1 MSDSPKARD
10 GQKAFLLLFFFTFLN
25 IINFVDR
32 NLIIGFSPAIM
43 ADLDLNQKQYGLL
56 TGIVFTVFYTFVGVV
71 LGMMA
76 DRFNRP
82 RLIAAGLFVWSLM
95 TAASGAAR
103 NFVHM
108 GLARL
113 FVGAGEATLTP
124 TALSL
129 LSDVFPPQRR
139 AMASGVYYL
148 GVPLGTAAGL
158 IVAGLLGPA
167 LGWRNSFYIMGVL
180 GVLLVVFVLMIADP
194 PRGAM
199 ETADHSGIEAHA
211 SFAAIIGELFRAMR
225 ISPAFMWTI
234 TGGVLTHI
242 GLAATMFDI
251 QWLVA
256 ERGFNERSAPLIAGS
271 LYALAGLLGTAGGGI
286 VADRWHQRW
295 NGGKLWFL
303 VVIGLGAIPFGI
315 AYRFVPSSHWFFY
328 VCLFVGSIALTA
340 FYGPVFSAVQDLAP
354 ARVRSTSIAF
364 LLFMAN
370 MIGIGGGA
378 FLIGAMIDAFVGQ
391 GVEQPMTY
399 GILIGALV
407 GMLSSIAYLFGALTY
422 KKSLERVAAQG
433 PKEADPF
440 LPD

>member
-1 MSDSPKARD
+1 MTDPSKPAGSQNAI
-10 GQKAFLLLFFFTFLN
+10 GLLFFFTFLN

-43 ADLDLNQKQYGLL
+43 EDLQLSQMQYGLL
-56 TGIVFTVFYTFVGVV
+56 TGIVFTVFYTFVGVI

-82 RLIAAGLFVWSLM
+82 RLIAVGLFVWSLM

-108 GLARL
+108 GVARL

-139 AMASGVYYL
+139 AMASGVYYM

-158 IVAGLLGPA
+158 IVAGLLGPF
-167 LGWRNSFYIMGVL
+167 LGWRNSFYIMGVV
-180 GVLLVVFVLMIADP
+180 GILLVVPVLMIKDP

-199 ETADHSGIEAHA
+199 ETADLSGIEAHA
-211 SFAAIIGELFRAMR
+211 SFRAIIGDLLRAMR
-225 ISPAFMWTI
+225 ISPAFMWTV
-234 TGGVLTHI
+234 TGGILTHI
-242 GLAATMFDI
+242 GLAATLFDI

-256 ERGFNERSAPLIAGS
+256 ERGFTRSSAPLIAGS
-271 LYALAGLLGTAGGGI
+271 LYALAGILGTAGGGAL
-286 VADRWHQRW
+286 ADWCHQRW
-295 NGGKLWFL
+295 SGGKLWFL
-303 VVIGLGAIPFGI
+303 VVIGLGAVPFGI
-315 AYRFVPSSHWFFY
+315 AYRFVDSSHWFFY
-328 VCLFVGSIALTA
+328 VCLFVGSVALTA

-364 LLFMAN
+364 LLFMVN

-378 FLIGAMIDAFVGQ
+378 FLIGALIDTLAAQ
-391 GVEQPMTY
+391 GYEQPMTY
-399 GILIGALV
+399 GILAGALV
-407 GMLSSIAYLFGALTY
+407 GMLSSFAYLFGAITY
-422 KKSLERVAAQG
+422 RSSLERVAARG
-433 PKEADPF
+433 PKSAEPF
-440 LPD
+440 LPE

>member
-1 MSDSPKARD
+1 MPDLSKPSGNPSPIA
-10 GQKAFLLLFFFTFLN
+10 LLFFFTFLN

-43 ADLDLNQKQYGLL
+43 ADLDLSQKQYGLL
-56 TGIVFTVFYTFVGVV
+56 TGIVFTVFYTFVGVL

-82 RLIAAGLFVWSLM
+82 KLIAIGLFVWSIM

-139 AMASGVYYL
+139 AMAAGVYYL

-158 IVAGLLGPA
+158 IVAGLLGPE
-167 LGWRNSFYIMGVL
+167 LGWRKSFYIMGVL
-180 GVLLVVFVLMIADP
+180 GVLLVAAVLMIKDP

-199 ETADHSGIEAHA
+199 ETPDHSGVEAHT
-211 SFAAIIGELFRAMR
+211 SFTAIIGELFRAMR

-234 TGGVLTHI
+234 TGGVLTHV

-256 ERGFNERSAPLIAGS
+256 ERGFNERSAPLVAGS
-271 LYALAGLLGTAGGGI
+271 LYALAGLIGTAGGGAM
-286 VADRWHQRW
+286 ADRWHQRW

-303 VVIGLGAIPFGI
+303 VAIGLAAVPFGI

-328 VCLFVGSIALTA
+328 VCLFVGSVAITA

-364 LLFMAN
+364 LLFMVN

-378 FLIGAMIDAFVGQ
+378 FLIGALIDWLDAG
-391 GVEQPMTY
+391 GSAQPMTY
-399 GILIGALV
+399 GILIGAV
-407 GMLSSIAYLFGALTY
+407 IGMLSSIAYLFGAMTY
-422 KKSLERVAAQG
+422 RTSLERVAARG
-433 PKEADPF
+433 PKTAEPF
-440 LPD
+440 LPE

>member
-1 MSDSPKARD
+1 MASRSIESN
-10 GQKAFLLLFFFTFLN
+10 GQRAFLLLAFFTFLN

-43 ADLDLNQKQYGLL
+43 EDLQLSQKQYGLL
-56 TGIVFTVFYTFVGVV
+56 TGIVFTVFYTCVGVI

-82 RLIAAGLFVWSLM
+82 KLIAAGLFVWSLM
-95 TAASGAAR
+95 TAASGLAR

-158 IVAGLLGPA
+158 IVAGLLGPQ
-167 LGWRNSFYIMGVL
+167 LGWRNSFYVMGVL
-180 GVLLVVFVLMIADP
+180 GVVLVAAVLMIKDP

-199 ETADHSGIEAHA
+199 ETEDHTGIEAHA
-211 SFAAIIGELFRAMR
+211 SFGAILGDLFRAMR

-234 TGGVLTHI
+234 TGGVLTHV

-256 ERGFNERSAPLIAGS
+256 ERGFTRSSAPLIAGS
-271 LYALAGLLGTAGGGI
+271 LYALAGIIGTAGGGAA
-286 VADRWHQRW
+286 ADWCHQRW

-303 VVIGLGAIPFGI
+303 VVIGLAAVPFGI
-315 AYRFVPSSHWFFY
+315 AYRFVDSSHWFFF
-328 VCLFVGSIALTA
+328 VCLFVGSVALTA

-364 LLFMAN
+364 LLFMVN

-378 FLIGAMIDAFVGQ
+378 FAIGALIDLFEAQ
-391 GVEQPMTY
+391 GTEQPMTY
-399 GILIGALV
+399 GILIGAIV
-407 GMLSSIAYLFGALTY
+407 GMLSSLAYLFGALTY
-422 KKSLERVAAQG
+422 RKSLERVAARG
-433 PKEADPF
+433 PKAAEPF
-440 LPD
+440 LPE